1 MLEMYILILSVN
13 SIRSLELICY
23 LCRGV
28 IGLLGNWMKQ
38 SDIVFV
44 VSGVMAFCC
53 LPSEVIGQLGYR
65 SEVLVS
71 SRG

>member
-1 MLEMYILILSVN
+1 MLEMCKLFSVHIIWN
-13 SIRSLELICY
+13 LEVISY

-28 IGLLGNWMKQ
+28 IGLLGNWMQ
-38 SDIVFV
+38 RSDIVFV
-44 VSGVMAFCC
+44 VRSGVIDFCC
-53 LPSEVIGQLGYR
+53 LQSEVSGQLGYR